1 MRSLRFLNIKQLS
14 SLIKKKEISPVEIL
28 KETLE
33 NLNKLETKLNSFAHL
48 DVEGAKKLAAESE
61 KRMLSNKLISDLDG
75 IPTSIKDLVA
85 QKDMPLR
92 FGSKTTPDKNCEV
105 DAPSVE
111 RLRNAGAVLL
121 GKSTTS
127 ELDAKQLEIVLLLE

>member
-1 MRSLRFLNIKQLS
+1 MGSLRFLNIKQLS

-48 DVEGAKKLAAESE
+48 DVEGAKKLASESE

-85 QKDMPLR
+85 QR
-92 FGSKTTPDKNCEV
+92 TC
-105 DAPSVE
+105 
-111 RLRNAGAVLL
+111 LL
-121 GKSTTS
+121 DLAQK
-127 ELDAKQLEIVLLLE
+127 LLLIKIVR

>member
-92 FGSKTTPDKNCEV
+92 FGSKTTLIK
-105 DAPSVE
+105 
-111 RLRNAGAVLL
+111 
-121 GKSTTS
+121 
-127 ELDAKQLEIVLLLE
+127 IVK